1 MMEIAS
7 ARRRV
12 VAVNCDGDIRDTV
25 RGLCRESSM
34 DVVFATFAEFPF
46 LESSAN
52 EIVLLNTG
60 HHSDRILEIVP
71 TIKSTRPG
79 AEVVVLSRLADET
92 LWCKALSLG
101 ACDLLP
107 SPPQRDEFLMAVARA
122 GHPNLCKSGI
132 WPAAV
137 A

>member
-1 MMEIAS
+1 
-7 ARRRV
+7 
-12 VAVNCDGDIRDTV
+12 
-25 RGLCRESSM
+25 M
-34 DVVFATFAEFPF
+34 DVVFVTFAEFPF

-52 EIVLLNTG
+52 EMVLLNTG
-60 HHSDRILEIVP
+60 HHSDHILEIVP
-71 TIKSTRPG
+71 TIKAARPG

-92 LWCKALSLG
+92 LWRKALSFG

-107 SPPQRDEFLMAVARA
+107 SPPQRGDFLMAVARA
-122 GHPNLCKSGI
+122 GHPGVCKSGI